1 MLLESLAVMK
11 SFAARIL
18 RQCLTWLLCNMRRNW
33 LRRLWWGRERNLLP
47 LSLCIITSFFPR
59 ERERSQ
65 EGMLSWMSLRLWGR
79 RRMKDSLPPRTPLLR
94 GVQNRSPDGLER
106 CNKELLNYKDRTK
119 VLKLTWCNLIADVL
133 KHVANW
139 GKFGLLKI
147 WKPLNVKAIIL
158 KVHFQ

>member
-106 CNKELLNYKDRTK
+106 CNKELLNYKDRAK
-119 VLKLTWCNLIADVL
+119 VLKLTWYNLIADVL
-133 KHVANW
+133 KRVVNW
-139 GKFGLLKI
+139 VKFGLLII
-147 WKPLNVKAIIL
+147 WKPLNVKAVIL
-158 KVHFQ
+158 KVHLQ